1 MKRFF
6 TAVLFFAIAVT
17 SFYSFASYAPQNFTA
32 TVSGS
37 SVNFSW
43 SSVPAT
49 AICDGDVPCTF
60 SNYVLHQTGV
70 TLGMYNGEGLRIDNR
85 STTSFN
91 LNNLPVGQHEFY
103 LGSYYTYYTDEY
115 EFFPTQKITVTI
127 SNGVPQTPA
136 SISATLSGKSAVVN
150 WSAVQSATSYELQRN
165 SANLTS
171 VSTTGYTDSS
181 AAAGSTNSYRVRACN
196 MAGCSDWTTT
206 QAVVQ
211 IPPIPSVPYAFG
223 VDSLAS
229 YIRLSWQTTTY
240 ATTYDVRRDNVII
253 ASPAIAASAGVGG
266 YEDRSVTPGVRYSY
280 TVRACGISGCG
291 GWASAYLGR
300 IAAIPASPGPISA
313 NQYGFAVRV
322 DWNEVADATSYELQ
336 RDSSTLTTSESAPYD
351 DTSIVSGA
359 TYIYRVRACNTLGCS
374 DWVSS
379 ASLTIQPIPAAPA
392 SITATPGSSSI
403 AVSWQPSSGA
413 SSYQLH
419 RNSVPFASVSI
430 TTHTDGSV
438 VKSTAYTYTVR
449 ACNSIGCSDWTTSSP
464 VQLIAA
470 PSSSNSSAI
479 SSSVRSSSSSLS
491 SSLRSS
497 SSSLRSSSS
506 AISSSVRSSSS
517 SLSSSLRS
525 SSSSLRS
532 SSSAISSSLRSSS
545 SFPSSSKA
553 SSSTQHFD
561 TDNGIVTS
569 TPPSATP
576 GSPVGALAGEFRVDE
591 SGSAT
596 YNMPIVVPEGV
607 AGVKPQL
614 SVNYNSQGGFGL
626 LGIGTSLSG
635 AGSISRCHQT
645 ALQDGAAKP
654 ITWGAEDRF
663 CLNGQRLML
672 ISGVYGTAG
681 SMYKTEID
689 NFSLIAA
696 VGGVIGNPDYFE
708 VRAKDGS
715 LASYGKTSN
724 SKMSTPYST
733 FIWSLSQFEDNVGN
747 RIDYTYEG
755 NNTTGQRLASI
766 NYAYPT
772 TKSSVNAAAKVNF
785 YYEDRNDSTTSFIY
799 TNSLTIG
806 NEFSIKQTKRL
817 ASIRTFNTITNG
829 EALVK
834 RYAFGYAYNSVG
846 QSRLSTATECTSE
859 SESSCYKPTL
869 FTWAKATQGIS
880 STPLWFNKL
889 PSANSFKTHKFMD
902 INGDGRQD
910 LVWVRASGKTRY
922 IEYGYKNSSSGGNLS
937 KQNFSNNVS
946 ALIYSNVEK
955 IEYFGSDASVKLEAI
970 DYNNDGRDD
979 LLVCSKTIQTSQNRE
994 CVSWDLF
1001 LSEPKTDGTWQLSSS
1016 KITLPFKSELI
1027 QFADI
1032 NADGM
1037 VEAVEIKNNSI
1048 SYYTLQKGTDTTSNT
1063 YFTFSGSPT
1072 TIPLSNTTTNGSNPT
1087 EGYEFYLADARFG
1100 DFDGD
1105 GGMDIAIPAV
1115 DTITPVDMYINRPW
1129 KMFFYALRGNQ
1140 FAYDEKLSF
1149 KLGQYVAWPI
1159 QLQIVDINQDGIA
1172 DLIFKD
1178 GLHDTDH
1185 FALNKGGVFSSL
1197 VELRKPTL
1205 NPEDP
1210 SHNNIN
1216 IIDYNQDGYL
1226 DIIYHNHTKQ
1236 RFILKEWSQSQ
1247 QTFTTD
1253 IELPTE
1259 RKKTSSYY
1267 FSDITGDG
1275 FSDLVEIKT
1284 DSGGGIDLGTYDG
1297 FGSSRHNKIYNIN
1310 DGMGRVTEIEYG
1322 SLANSTNYSTL
1333 AGVNTTTIYDD
1344 CANVT
1349 SGSFDPNCNQVPIHA
1364 FSKSNFYEQLNNP
1377 FPNPTAA
1384 PILELAG
1391 PMPIVIAVSTS
1402 APTAQNKDN
1411 LNKIAYHYHHARLQA
1426 GGRGFL
1432 GFEKITTHDVSTG
1445 VATQTTYHQNW
1456 PFIGLTKKTLVTT
1469 ASGNKLSEAENT
1481 WVAEIDSFSGQVP
1494 RVFLDKT
1501 TETSYDLKD
1510 KGAAQ
1515 GASLQTVTTDN
1526 DYDIYGNLT
1535 RLEVIASGSA
1545 NTSKKITVNQYYQ
1558 SDWELRM
1565 GRLDSSSTTTQ
1576 RNSDP
1581 AVIRTSKF
1589 EYYGQFDIW
1598 PGMLKKE
1605 IVEPGINQQVVE
1617 YEYDLTGNQTVTRKT
1632 ANVKPGVS
1640 QTRKTEVIYDTSKRF
1655 VETTLDSLGNITSGV
1670 IERHPVY
1677 GAPTKIRDAN
1687 GTVTTIKLND
1697 DGTEQLRSDATGAW
1711 VHTDKAFCGGAIVC
1725 PPGARFR
1732 VATSVSGGGKSFEY
1746 FDILGRTM
1754 RSSKVMF
1761 DGRESHIDTEYDN
1774 LGRITRKSEPYFTSD
1789 AVYWTV
1795 FNEYD
1800 LINRPI
1806 KITSADN
1813 TETTNT
1819 YTGYKSL
1826 VVADS
1831 TGKKLTRT
1839 EERNSFGNLVKV
1851 TDHMGGTITYG
1862 YDPLGNL
1869 TSATTAASGKTVV
1882 VRMCYDKLGRKIGMH
1897 DPDKGGFLGNA
1908 SEACTN
1914 IESKLDSTP
1923 GSKTAGWWFYKYNDF
1938 GELIEQ
1944 TDTKRQVTTMEY
1956 DLLGRMIRR
1965 ADKRADNTVEAHTR
1979 WYYDKYLGGSPATNT
1994 QLKLTGVVTS
2004 YNRIDEN
2011 CSGANY
2017 CQTYTY
2023 DGISRLTDT
2032 VTYLP
2037 NAPTG
2042 YINTIKYDTI
2052 GRAFKQYDVLHGLVQ
2067 TSGTR
2072 TQFNAYG
2079 YAELINDLTTGDVLQ
2094 KTLSVNA
2101 RGQIKEE
2108 LRNNGAAGTTVYTY
2122 DNQSGRLTNQTTT
2135 LAGALFGIQNVTYAW
2150 DKLGNLSSRHNQSG
2164 NLAPNGST
2172 AKKNLQESFCY
2183 DGLNRLIKSHQNT
2196 LSGNCNVSALDQDQE
2211 YDGLGNITRKVGMG
2225 TYTYSGKGP
2234 HAVTSTSNTGS
2245 YGYDDNG
2252 NQTTGASRT
2261 ITYSTYDQPL
2271 KIVSGTT
2278 STDFSYGPSRARFE
2292 RKDIKSGVVTL
2303 THYLGNVERI
2313 QVQGSNVVEWK
2324 RYIAGAVYTV
2334 RTTAANVIQTLDKSY
2349 LFNDHLGSLD
2359 VVTNAQGK
2367 ITHSASFDAWGARR
2381 SGENWNSAFA
2391 ANSLSLTGFTQPLTQ
2406 RGFTGHEMLDDY
2418 GLIHMNGR
2426 IYDAK
2431 LARFLQADPFIQ
2443 AATDTQSFN
2452 RYSYVMNN
2460 PLNTTDPS
2468 GFFFSKL
2475 WKEIKP
2481 FIGTIVAIVVTFVC
2495 PVCGPI
2501 VAGMIGGAASAA
2513 VNGGNILM
2521 GAAFGAFS
2529 GAAGG
2534 LGGIGGFFTRGMIGG
2549 MQTAMAGGKF
2559 GNGFAAAGIGGLGG
2573 VGKNP
2578 MLHFAQ
2584 SAILGGV
2591 ASEITGGK
2599 FKNGAATA
2607 AFNYV
2612 LTWSAQKYGPGGI
2625 KQSDDANEL
2634 EPEHV
2639 TDAFKGNDKIR
2650 AKTKTKIH
2658 DDGTVE
2664 HIFDLSYENQSTIS
2678 DEIVDAWASQIEKT
2692 FSKKFGTKNV
2702 LTVKMTKFVCEEMCL
2717 IMGGAPEITFNTVP
2731 ASGCPQG
2738 ASACAQVGGGTISFV
2753 AGKFAAGHYRFDTP
2767 SHEFAHAI
2775 GFNHDSNSTNSIR
2788 SYSSNRGLT
2797 TKDYQIMAQYYFGN

>member
-1 MKRFF
+1 MFRTTLFLLTWIVASLASAQSAPPAPTLSVTGLENSQANIDTNGTF
-6 TAVLFFAIAVT
+6 TFTWNAVATADNYSLEQNGNAIYYGSGR
-17 SFYSFASYAPQNFTA
+17 SFNIVNLGFGTYTFRVRGCRNNA
-32 TVSGS
+32 TVCGAYSNTITITIQYPKPTVPGGITFTNLEKSATNADTNGS
-37 SVNFSW
+37 FTLNWGTSNGAEAYSLEQNGAVHYYGAGNTYSTSNLADGIYIFRVRGCRDWATNCSDFTVEKTISVYRSPPAPVLGVTGIESPQSNIDTNGTFTFSW
-43 SSVPAT
+43 DTVAT
-49 AICDGDVPCTF
+49 AD
-60 SNYVLHQTGV
+60 NYKVELNGQVVYYGSAPTYSV
-70 TLGMYNGEGLRIDNR
+70 VSLG
-85 STTSFN
+85 F
-91 LNNLPVGQHEFY
+91 
-103 LGSYYTYYTDEY
+103 GSYTYRVSACRDNATVCSTYSNSIPITIKYPQPTLPSSFSFTGIENAASNTDTNGA
-115 EFFPTQKITVTI
+115 FTI
-127 SNGVPQTPA
+127 SWGESVGAENY
-136 SISATLSGKSAVVN
+136 L
-150 WSAVQSATSYELQRN
+150 LQRN
-165 SANLTS
+165 GADWYWGPNRSFAVSGLQPGAYTYQVKGCRDWATNCSSYTSPQTITVVAPAPSSSS
-171 VSTTGYTDSS
+171 VSSS
-181 AAAGSTNSYRVRACN
+181 SVAITSTS
-196 MAGCSDWTTT
+196 
-206 QAVVQ
+206 
-211 IPPIPSVPYAFG
+211 
-223 VDSLAS
+223 
-229 YIRLSWQTTTY
+229 
-240 ATTYDVRRDNVII
+240 
-253 ASPAIAASAGVGG
+253 
-266 YEDRSVTPGVRYSY
+266 RS
-280 TVRACGISGCG
+280 
-291 GWASAYLGR
+291 
-300 IAAIPASPGPISA
+300 
-313 NQYGFAVRV
+313 
-322 DWNEVADATSYELQ
+322 
-336 RDSSTLTTSESAPYD
+336 
-351 DTSIVSGA
+351 
-359 TYIYRVRACNTLGCS
+359 
-374 DWVSS
+374 
-379 ASLTIQPIPAAPA
+379 
-392 SITATPGSSSI
+392 SSSI
-403 AVSWQPSSGA
+403 A
-413 SSYQLH
+413 
-419 RNSVPFASVSI
+419 I
-430 TTHTDGSV
+430 
-438 VKSTAYTYTVR
+438 
-449 ACNSIGCSDWTTSSP
+449 
-464 VQLIAA
+464 
-470 PSSSNSSAI
+470 I
-479 SSSVRSSSSSLS
+479 SSSRSSSSVALTS
-491 SSLRSS
+491 SSRSSINSS
-497 SSSLRSSSS
+497 SS
-506 AISSSVRSSSS
+506 
-517 SLSSSLRS
+517 
-525 SSSSLRS
+525 
-532 SSSAISSSLRSSS
+532 
-545 SFPSSSKA
+545 
-553 SSSTQHFD
+553 QQNFD
-561 TDNGIVTS
+561 TDNGIVNS

-596 YNMPIVVPEGV
+596 YSIPLSVPDGV

-614 SVNYNSQGGFGL
+614 SINYNSQGGFGL
-626 LGIGTSLSG
+626 LGIGTSISG

-645 ALQDGAAKP
+645 LIQDGGAKP
-654 ITWGAEDRF
+654 ITWSAEDRF
-663 CLNGQRLML
+663 CLNGQRLMI
-672 ISGVYGTAG
+672 ISGAYGAPG
-681 SMYKTEID
+681 SIYKTEID
-689 NFSLIAA
+689 SFSLITA
-696 VGGVIGNPDYFE
+696 VGGVTGNPDYFE

-715 LASYGKTSN
+715 LASYGKTGN
-724 SKMSTPYST
+724 SKLSTLFST

-755 NNTTGQRLASI
+755 DNTTGQRLASI
-766 NYAYPT
+766 NYAYPI
-772 TKSSVNAAAKVNF
+772 TKSSVSAAAKVNF
-785 YYEDRNDSTTSFIY
+785 YYEDRNDSTTSFIS
-799 TNSLTIG
+799 TNSSAIG

-817 ASIRTFNTITNG
+817 ATIRTFNTITNG
-829 EALVK
+829 ETLVK
-834 RYAFGYAYNSVG
+834 RYSFGYTYNSVG
-846 QSRLSTATECTSE
+846 QSRLSTATECTNE

-869 FTWAKATQGIS
+869 FTWATASQGIS

-889 PSANSFKTHKFMD
+889 PAANSFKTHKFMD

-910 LVWVRASGKTRY
+910 LVWVRASGTTRY
-922 IEYGYKNSSSGGNLS
+922 IEYGYKGTPSGGNLA
-937 KQNFSNNVS
+937 KMNFSNNVG
-946 ALIYSNVEK
+946 ALTYSN
-955 IEYFGSDASVKLEAI
+955 IEYSENDTSIKLESI
-970 DYNNDGRDD
+970 DYNNDGRAD
-979 LLVCSKTIQTSQNRE
+979 LLVCSKSKTTAQNSQ
-994 CVSWDLF
+994 CISWDLYV
-1001 LSEPKTDGTWQLSSS
+1001 SEPRDDGFWQLSST
-1016 KITLPFKSELI
+1016 KIVMPFKSEFMN
-1027 QFADI
+1027 FADI
-1032 NADGM
+1032 NSNGTL
-1037 VEAVEIKNNSI
+1037 EAIELNSD
-1048 SYYTLQKGTDTTSNT
+1048 SVKYYSLQKGVNTSSSL
-1063 YFTFSGSPT
+1063 YYSFTEAPT
-1072 TIPLSNTTTNGSNPT
+1072 NIPLNHFTVSGANGS
-1087 EGYEFYLADARFG
+1087 EGYEFYIRDAKFA

-1105 GGMDIAIPAV
+1105 GAMDVIIPAV
-1115 DTITPVDMYINRPW
+1115 DTVTPVDMYINRPW
-1129 KMFFYALRGNQ
+1129 KMFVYRQTSNRFT
-1140 FAYDEKLSF
+1140 YDERLSF
-1149 KLGQYVAWPI
+1149 NLGLYVGWPI
-1159 QLQIVDINQDGIA
+1159 QLQTADINQDGLA
-1172 DLIFKD
+1172 DLIFKA
-1178 GLHDTDH
+1178 GLQDNDY
-1185 FALNKGGVFSSL
+1185 FVLNRGSAFSSL
-1197 VELRKPTL
+1197 NELKR
-1205 NPEDP
+1205 NPLDP
-1210 SHNNIN
+1210 NAPMHPAIN
-1216 IIDYNQDGYL
+1216 LVDYNQDGYL
-1226 DIIYHNHTKQ
+1226 DVIYQDHAKQ
-1236 RFILKEWSQSQ
+1236 KFVYREWNQNQ
-1247 QTFTTD
+1247 QEFKASW
-1253 IELPTE
+1253 ELPE
-1259 RKKTSSYY
+1259 VRKKTSSFY
-1267 FSDITGDG
+1267 FADITGDG

-1284 DSGGGIDLGTYDG
+1284 DSGGGVDLGTYDG

-1322 SLANSTNYSTL
+1322 SLADSKNYSTL
-1333 AGVNTTTIYDD
+1333 EGVNTTTVYGD
-1344 CANVT
+1344 CSSPVAT
-1349 SGSFDPNCNQVPIHA
+1349 AYDPNCYQLPVFA
-1364 FSKSNFYEQLNNP
+1364 FNKASFYEQLNNP

-1384 PILELAG
+1384 PILELTG
-1391 PMPIVIAVSTS
+1391 PMPIVTAINTS
-1402 APTAQNKDN
+1402 APTVQNKDN
-1411 LNKIAYHYHHARLQA
+1411 LNKVTYHYHHARLQA

-1445 VATQTTYHQNW
+1445 VATQTTYYQEW
-1456 PFIGLTKKTLVTT
+1456 PFTGSTRQTLVTT
-1469 ASGNKLSEAENT
+1469 KEGNKLSEATNT
-1481 WVAEIDSFSGQVP
+1481 LVSEADIGNTLVR
-1494 RVFLDKT
+1494 RVYLDKS
-1501 TETSYDLKD
+1501 TEISYDLQE
-1510 KGAAQ
+1510 KGVTQ
-1515 GASLQTVTTDN
+1515 GASLQTIITDN
-1526 DYDIYGNLT
+1526 DYDTYGNVT
-1535 RLEVIASGSA
+1535 RLEVTASGSA

-1558 SDWELRM
+1558 TDWELRM
-1565 GRLDSSSTTTQ
+1565 GRLDTSSTTTQ

-1589 EYYGQFDIW
+1589 EYYGQFDTW

-1605 IVEPGINQQVVE
+1605 IIEPGINQQVVE
-1617 YEYDLTGNQTVTRKT
+1617 YEYDQTGNKTITRKT

-1655 VETTLDSLGNITSGV
+1655 VEKTIDGLGNITSGV

-1687 GTVTTIKLND
+1687 GTVTTIKLNE

-1746 FDILGRTM
+1746 LDILGRTV

-1761 DGRESHIDTEYDN
+1761 DGRESHVDTEYDN
-1774 LGRITRKSEPYFTSD
+1774 LGRIMRKSEPYFTND
-1789 AVYWTV
+1789 AVYWTE

-1806 KITSADN
+1806 RITSPDN

-1851 TDHMGGTITYG
+1851 IDHLGGTITYG

-1908 SEACTN
+1908 NETCAN
-1914 IESKLDSTP
+1914 IESKLDNTP

-1944 TDTKRQVTTMEY
+1944 TDTKRQVSTMQY
-1956 DLLGRMIRR
+1956 DELGRMLQRT
-1965 ADKRADNTVEAHTR
+1965 DKRTDGSVETHTR
-1979 WYYDKYLGGSPATNT
+1979 WYYDKYLGGNPATNT

-2037 NAPTG
+2037 NASTG

-2079 YAELINDLTTGDVLQ
+2079 YAELINDLTSGDVLQ
-2094 KTLSVNA
+2094 KTISVNA

-2108 LRNNGAAGTTVYTY
+2108 LRNNGAAGTTIYTY
-2122 DNQSGRLTNQTTT
+2122 DNQSGRVTNQTTS

-2183 DGLNRLIKSHQNT
+2183 DGLNRLIKSDTKT
-2196 LSGNCNVSALDQDQE
+2196 LSTNCNLSAPDQDQE

-2252 NQTTGASRT
+2252 NQITGASRT

-2292 RKDIKSGVVTL
+2292 RKDTKAGVVTT

-2313 QVQGSNVVEWK
+2313 QVQGSTIVEWK
-2324 RYIAGAVYTV
+2324 RYVAGAIYTV
-2334 RTTAANVIQTLDKSY
+2334 RTTTANAVQATDKSF

-2381 SGENWNSAFA
+2381 SGEDWSSAFA
-2391 ANSLSLTGFTQPLTQ
+2391 ASSISLAGFVQPLTQ

-2426 IYDAK
+2426 VYDAK

-2534 LGGIGGFFTRGMIGG
+2534 IGGLGGFFTRGMIGG

-2559 GNGFAAAGIGGLGG
+2559 GNGFAAAGIGGMGG
-2573 VGKNP
+2573 IGKNP
-2578 MLHFAQ
+2578 MLLFAQ
-2584 SAILGGV
+2584 SAVLGGV

-2607 AFNYV
+2607 AFNFA
-2612 LTWSAQKYGPGGI
+2612 LTWSAQKYGPGGAPADNAN
-2625 KQSDDANEL
+2625 KKVGQCATNNKCHYDDFTQEERHAIQGRLDKASAGIINKPWGTADAAAEALHNSEVKKIADDLGIEVWARISKNGTIYMVSTGFDHGLAYGAVNPTNSVRGEPPINKGHLKYTDSVWHTHPTGSLAHLGDL
-2634 EPEHV
+2634 E
-2639 TDAFKGNDKIR
+2639 
-2650 AKTKTKIH
+2650 
-2658 DDGTVE
+2658 
-2664 HIFDLSYENQSTIS
+2664 TIL
-2678 DEIVDAWASQIEKT
+2678 
-2692 FSKKFGTKNV
+2692 NP
-2702 LTVKMTKFVCEEMCL
+2702 
-2717 IMGGAPEITFNTVP
+2717 GGASIY
-2731 ASGCPQG
+2731 ASGTNLSKFDNPNFTQYQG
-2738 ASACAQVGGGTISFV
+2738 MTLKTNVIYTG
-2753 AGKFAAGHYRFDTP
+2753 Y
-2767 SHEFAHAI
+2767 EL
-2775 GFNHDSNSTNSIR
+2775 NNSEWIP
-2788 SYSSNRGLT
+2788 
-2797 TKDYQIMAQYYFGN
+2797 YQRKW